1 MTRST
6 KEVERSVSSE
16 VFVISISERDVD
28 VLTVIDDEVVVW
40 RDDGEPGW
48 ISDDGFVR
56 RRRVLDVEVRGTLL
70 RGGGR
75 WAR

>member
-40 RDDGEPGW
+40 RDDREPGW

-70 RGGGR
+70 RGGGG